1 MQIARKSNKLGAWSS
16 RSGSNLTSKSTNGTF
31 RRTLISAK
39 IMIGNGLLAR
49 AGRFPSTSSA
59 SNLREKY
66 FRFRLRLNKHWWR
79 AWRHSGASASSTA
92 SREFSSVAKNVKIH
106 KARAGAPL
114 SPKIL
119 VCGALPSSFSFQF
132 AKNYFFFFSLALR
145 ADEKF
150 TTKLYAGAFTS
161 PTKNFS
167 RFVCLG
173 IEETSSDSHD
183 ISKRQSSSSRASS
196 VGCKRHGTI
205 RWAIAAGLGWL
216 PLERAHDIAQR
227 SSAWARVQ
235 MRWIIP
241 T

>member
-1 MQIARKSNKLGAWSS
+1 MQIARKWNKLGAWSS

-31 RRTLISAK
+31 CRTLISAK
-39 IMIGNGLLAR
+39 IMIGNGSLAR
-49 AGRFPSTSSA
+49 ARRFPSTSSA

-132 AKNYFFFFSLALR
+132 AKIIFFLSLALR

-150 TTKLYAGAFTS
+150 TKKLYAGAFTS
-161 PTKNFS
+161 PTKIFLDL
-167 RFVCLG
+167 FVSV
-173 IEETSSDSHD
+173 EETSSDSHD
-183 ISKRQSSSSRASS
+183 ISERQSSSSRASS

-227 SSAWARVQ
+227 SPAWARVQ